1 MYGVSSSFFS
11 FSRPHLMM
19 AAIWVRFFYLS
30 FFPPDSFSQL
40 VKFSTEL
47 IIIRQ
52 KWEMIDFL
60 LTRDDGHAE
69 WCVLVGRR
77 VAADQFDC
85 IWLIYY

>member
-19 AAIWVRFFYLS
+19 AAIWVRFLP
-30 FFPPDSFSQL
+30 FFSPWQFLAVGEIFHRAHNHPPE
-40 VKFSTEL
+40 V
-47 IIIRQ
+47 
-52 KWEMIDFL
+52 
-60 LTRDDGHAE
+60 RDDWFLINSRWRTRR